1 MPTRNVSLTEHQDN
15 FVAEIVA
22 SGRYQNASEVVREGL
37 RRLERDEAEW
47 QAKHAR
53 LVQALD
59 GWVEENQRGEYLELA
74 PDEVGPWLDSLDETP
89 REAAA

>member
-53 LVQALD
+53 LLEALD
-59 GWVEENQRGEYLELA
+59 GWVEENDKHPSVHLED
-74 PDEVGPWLDSLDETP
+74 DEIGPWLRSRMKP
-89 REAAA
+89 PKSEAA